1 MVSRLM
7 RKWVLAAALAVMP
20 LHGVAAALAIL
31 LCHGDAEVHAMHVSA
46 AQGHDH
52 EGHSHDAGHQHD
64 HGVTSDDDSG
74 GSGNFFHL
82 CCNLT
87 ASVLPTVNL
96 SVTLPDFP
104 VHVFVP
110 DPLHDLFIPDRP
122 QRPPL
127 A

>member
-1 MVSRLM
+1 MVSPWI

-20 LHGVAAALAIL
+20 LHGVAAVMATL
-31 LCHGDAEVHAMHVSA
+31 LCHGDAQTHAMHVSPM
-46 AQGHDH
+46 QGHDH
-52 EGHSHDAGHQHD
+52 GGHPHDAADQHD
-64 HGVTSDDDSG
+64 HGVATDGEGG
-74 GSGNFFHL
+74 GSNNFFHL

-87 ASVLPTVNL
+87 ASAPPTVGF
-96 SVTLPDFP
+96 SATLPDFP
-104 VHVFVP
+104 VQAFVP